1 MAKEKIIA
9 NCARIAGILLLL
21 SVITHSTLGWAEVM
35 TAIKLGDINKGMAN
49 TVKSIWIFSAMMLV
63 LSGVWTLFLVS
74 ELRQL
79 KRRAWWQGVFIGL
92 GYSVSAIVCMLMT
105 EFYAHL
111 AGYALIGLL
120 LLIPL
125 IIWAG
130 SFKNSRP
137 QPPART

>member
-1 MAKEKIIA
+1 MAKEKFIA
-9 NCARIAGILLLL
+9 NCARMAGILLLL
-21 SVITHSTLGWAEVM
+21 SAIPHSTLGWAEVV
-35 TAIKLGDINKGMAN
+35 TAIKLGDINRGMAN
-49 TVKSIWIFSAMMLV
+49 TVKSIWIFSAVMLV
-63 LSGVWTLFLVS
+63 LSGIWVLFLAG

-79 KRRAWWQGVFIGL
+79 KRRAWWQSVFIGL
-92 GYSVSAIVCMLMT
+92 GYSGSAIACMLMT

-125 IIWAG
+125 LLWAG

-137 QPPART
+137 APPAVT

>member
-9 NCARIAGILLLL
+9 NCARLAGILLLL
-21 SVITHSTLGWAEVM
+21 SVVPHSTLGWAEVV

-49 TVKSIWIFSAMMLV
+49 TVKSIWIFSSVMLV
-63 LSGVWTLFLVS
+63 LTGTWSLFLAG

-79 KRRAWWQGVFIGL
+79 KRRAWWQGIILGL
-92 GYSVSAIVCMLMT
+92 GYSGSAIGCMLMT

-120 LLIPL
+120 LVIPL
-125 IIWAG
+125 LAWAG
-130 SFKNSRP
+130 SFSKTGSP
-137 QPPART
+137 PPART